1 MQKNTSEFAVIL
13 IFNLI
18 LQLLKDKYT
27 YFNKTKEV
35 MNTKFEEIDGKFIA
49 TLEGEMDT
57 AAAVE
62 AEEVL
67 KPLYQSNG
75 KDVII
80 DCTNL
85 EYIASSGLRIL
96 LSILK
101 GAKNTGSKVIMRGVN
116 DDIKN
121 VFKLTG
127 FISIFEFED

>member
-1 MQKNTSEFAVIL
+1 
-13 IFNLI
+13 
-18 LQLLKDKYT
+18 
-27 YFNKTKEV
+27 
-35 MNTKFEEIDGKFIA
+35 MNTKIEEIEGKYIA

-67 KPLYQSNG
+67 KPLYNSGG

-80 DCTNL
+80 ECRGL

-96 LSILK
+96 LGILK
-101 GAKNTGSKVIMRGVN
+101 GAKASGSRVVMRNVN

-127 FISIFEFED
+127 FISIFEFE